1 MRPSWC
7 PWEKTALP
15 VYSQHFLEKWMDHYC
30 CTNAISICQ
39 KHQTSSYTELYL
51 LHLNLLLYCLYQS
64 ISGEINLIFHCWH
77 NCFYSVAKLVYVAI
91 WCPFKCQ
98 LDEVQTLFDCIR
110 LGNDKADQSLRHHTL
125 SKPNCY
131 SGGLKNCALSPAW
144 DETSDYCGHIE
155 LLQQQRKRDIGKSK
169 RSNTSLWVKSVES
182 HFQVHLHLFFYWIW
196 SP

>member
-64 ISGEINLIFHCWH
+64 ISGEINLIFHCWN

-91 WCPFKCQ
+91 WCPFSASWMKCKHC
-98 LDEVQTLFDCIR
+98 LIVLGWELIR
-110 LGNDKADQSLRHHTL
+110 
-125 SKPNCY
+125 P
-131 SGGLKNCALSPAW
+131 
-144 DETSDYCGHIE
+144 
-155 LLQQQRKRDIGKSK
+155 
-169 RSNTSLWVKSVES
+169 TSLWDITHSASQIVIAVDSKIVHCHQLEMKLVTPVGILNCCSSRGKEILAKVNAVTL
-182 HFQVHLHLFFYWIW
+182 HFELRV
-196 SP
+196 